1 MYTKKEESNKNETNS
16 KAILCRPRFSSFD
29 MFSRRIYSALKN
41 NGNSLN
47 LNVIGFPHYERN
59 DHTPRYSLIVPS
71 SSRQKILPV
80 GFGLNDCEKLSK
92 GDMPCLRIRGKDAE
106 RLENLQHCLH
116 EENKFVDERHSDL
129 KNKRHLCINAVF
141 FPLLSTLISR
151 WEKNTKEKF
160 GNVSRKVKKVV
171 ILVSGVGTPRNYAHS
186 ISANSTKYCAE
197 LMEIFLKKSYPNLTV
212 VKIHSETNIFRYDEN
227 IIFTKQELMPCID
240 AYRDAHACN
249 HPYPDEI
256 SPPITDR
263 ILTNF
268 NMDWK
273 QSLHVSL

>member
-1 MYTKKEESNKNETNS
+1 
-16 KAILCRPRFSSFD
+16 
-29 MFSRRIYSALKN
+29 
-41 NGNSLN
+41 
-47 LNVIGFPHYERN
+47 
-59 DHTPRYSLIVPS
+59 
-71 SSRQKILPV
+71 
-80 GFGLNDCEKLSK
+80 
-92 GDMPCLRIRGKDAE
+92 
-106 RLENLQHCLH
+106 
-116 EENKFVDERHSDL
+116 
-129 KNKRHLCINAVF
+129 
-141 FPLLSTLISR
+141 
-151 WEKNTKEKF
+151 
-160 GNVSRKVKKVV
+160 
-171 ILVSGVGTPRNYAHS
+171 
-186 ISANSTKYCAE
+186 
-197 LMEIFLKKSYPNLTV
+197 MEIFLKKSYPNLTV